1 MLLILTNEGSGD
13 DSGPPL
19 TTLQTEAQAL
29 LPPERLLYTV
39 DLGHDSA
46 LGAGTDFPG
55 AVVLGVALCI

>member
-29 LPPERLLYTV
+29 LPPERPLYTV

-55 AVVLGVALCI
+55 AS